1 MSCVIK
7 MQIVSIALQVKPAS
21 IVFFYRIRFIFTII
35 ENFSGTLFFPSI
47 RQYSDSGLRHVLG
60 VNSKS
65 KTHKTEMLAHETSNL
80 LE

>member
-1 MSCVIK
+1 

-21 IVFFYRIRFIFTII
+21 NVFFCRNRFIFTII

-47 RQYSDSGLRHVLG
+47 RQYSDSGLLHVLG

-65 KTHKTEMLAHETSNL
+65 KTHKTEMIIEVLSSVKF
-80 LE
+80 